1 MGGIKVSRT
10 RLLLVGEGRKR
21 ERERERERETKHMCT
36 RVRPDLLTRPGNMQY
51 RRRQH
56 RPRRIYR

>member
-21 ERERERERETKHMCT
+21 ERERETKHMCT
-36 RVRPDLLTRPGNMQY
+36 RVRPDLLTRLGNMQY